1 MKKIALAFVVGVTA
15 LFAPQAANA
24 DITVFSTSESLEP
37 MVISAPAVVGD
48 SCSSTRILSSPVT
61 VTPMS
66 TCGTTSVLT
75 HPVTIERTYSTPAVI
90 DRRFSA
96 PVIIEH
102 DDDDDHFIELNTPLL
117 DINLL

>member
-1 MKKIALAFVVGVTA
+1 MKKIALAFVVGVSA
-15 LFAPQAANA
+15 LLVPQAAKADDVTIFTSGNA
-24 DITVFSTSESLEP
+24 LEP
-37 MVISAPAVVGD
+37 MTVSSPVVLGD
-48 SCSSTRILSSPVT
+48 SCSRVISQPVT
-61 VTPMS
+61 VTPMA
-66 TCGTTSVLT
+66 TCGTSAVLT
-75 HPVTIERTYSTPAVI
+75 HPVTVERTYTTPAVI